1 MAVRNRRPIPILMY
15 HQIDAPPPRGTP
27 FRGLTVAPQV
37 FARHMRWL
45 RALGYRGLSMRD
57 LRPYLAGER
66 QGRVVGITFDDG
78 FASAQRHVLPILRET
93 GFTATNYLVA
103 GHAGQ
108 TNFWDAANGVPPMA
122 LMTEAQIAEW
132 AAAGHEVGSHT
143 MDHADLSTL
152 EPDAARE
159 QIATSRQRL
168 EALTGERVTAFCY
181 PYGHFKPEHAEMARE
196 AGYLDA
202 TTTAR
207 GRVHAGADPW
217 RLPRVPVVRS
227 THFLALLQKLA
238 TPYEDRRSGR

>member
-27 FRGLTVAPQV
+27 FRGLTVAPQT

-57 LRPYLAGER
+57 LRPYLEGER
-66 QGRVVGITFDDG
+66 EGRVVGITFDDG
-78 FASAQRHVLPILRET
+78 FASAQRHALPVLRET

-103 GHAGQ
+103 SHAGQ
-108 TNFWDAANGVPPMA
+108 HNFWDAANGVPSMA

-132 AAAGHEVGSHT
+132 LAAGHEVGSHT
-143 MDHADLSTL
+143 LDHVDLPTL
-152 EPDAARE
+152 DAAAARE
-159 QIATSRQRL
+159 QIAASRERL
-168 EALTGERVTAFCY
+168 EALTGSPVTAFCY
-181 PYGHFKPEHAEMARE
+181 PYGHFGPEHAAMARE
-196 AGYLDA
+196 AGYLSA

-207 GRVHAGADPW
+207 GRVQTGADPW

-227 THFLALLQKLA
+227 THFLSLLQKLA
-238 TPYEDRRSGR
+238 TRYEDRRSGR